1 MTSLYPFIWHW
12 FARAFVLLA
21 VVIIATACEPA
32 ARQIL
37 PTERPSVTPTATA
50 TATRTPGTGREVTPT
65 VTATRPPAT
74 ATGGPSPTPLLGA
87 TSTPDSDVTPTRVP
101 NPNAPRVEFFTTDVQ
116 AVTPG
121 EVVTLFWSTRGAD
134 GATIYRLDPTG
145 ARNQLWNVPPD
156 GSLTVNTRE
165 SDRGTVDFLLSV
177 GEGID
182 RNEEPL
188 SLPLTC
194 PVTWFFAPP
203 PEECPDNEPAE
214 VTIVE
219 QPFVRG
225 RMLYLAD
232 RNRIYVLYNDETDP
246 QWTTFTNRYNPA
258 VDEPF
263 LEGFPVPEGR
273 VQPVEILGFVWRNSD
288 ITRSRLGL
296 GTQQEFSFDGFVQTA
311 PNPAAEDENLYISA
325 SDGTVLRLLPE
336 GTSWEIITPEQ

>member
-188 SLPLTC
+188 S
-194 PVTWFFAPP
+194 
-203 PEECPDNEPAE
+203 
-214 VTIVE
+214 
-219 QPFVRG
+219 
-225 RMLYLAD
+225 
-232 RNRIYVLYNDETDP
+232 
-246 QWTTFTNRYNPA
+246 
-258 VDEPF
+258 
-263 LEGFPVPEGR
+263 
-273 VQPVEILGFVWRNSD
+273 
-288 ITRSRLGL
+288 
-296 GTQQEFSFDGFVQTA
+296 
-311 PNPAAEDENLYISA
+311 
-325 SDGTVLRLLPE
+325 
-336 GTSWEIITPEQ
+336 